1 MKLDMTRVDGWAD
14 GPALCE
20 PAVPLGKLK
29 PSNVVRCAG
38 CGTEMILF
46 EAPAVG
52 DVQVCSMCEPAY
64 VTAERDARFELRA
77 LSVDPGAP

>member
-14 GPALCE
+14 GPALFE

-29 PSNVVRCAG
+29 PSNVVRCIG

-46 EAPAVG
+46 AAPSAG
-52 DVQVCSMCEPAY
+52 DVHVCSECEPAR
-64 VTAERDARFELRA
+64 VTAESDARFELRA

>member
-29 PSNVVRCAG
+29 PSNVVRCIG

-46 EAPAVG
+46 AAPSAG
-52 DVQVCSMCEPAY
+52 DVHVCSECEPAR
-64 VTAERDARFELRA
+64 VTAESDARFELRA
-77 LSVDPGAP
+77 ISIGSEEP